1 MLASLTI
8 MLFFSDFRS
17 PTSDLSGR
25 VMFMELRIIDI
36 TKDLITTKP
45 YPGDPAP
52 ELSVFSSIS
61 GGDSCNMAMLT
72 TTLHAGTHA
81 DAPLHFLD
89 NGASVNNV
97 PLEKF
102 IGECRVVEIPADMI
116 TGAVVD
122 EYFPKGEKKILIK
135 SGGKAFFEKTGA
147 EAAAYLGYDL
157 IGIDSNSIGSPADQK
172 NPHRAIL
179 GEGIAV
185 LENLDLSQVKAGK
198 YFLAAFPL
206 KIQGV
211 EASPVRAVLL
221 DGYLFW
227 SN

>member
-1 MLASLTI
+1 MIFT
-8 MLFFSDFRS
+8 
-17 PTSDLSGR
+17 
-25 VMFMELRIIDI
+25 ELKIIDI
-36 TKDLITTKP
+36 TKDIITTPP
-45 YPGDPAP
+45 YPGDPQP

-61 GGDSCNMAMLT
+61 SGDGCNMAKLT

-81 DAPLHFLD
+81 DAPLHFIN
-89 NGASVNNV
+89 NGSTINNV

-102 IGECRVVEIPADMI
+102 LGECCVIEVDEPMI

-122 EYFPKGEKKILIK
+122 RCFPKYEKRVLIK
-135 SGGKAFFEKTGA
+135 SGEKAFFEKTGA
-147 EAAAYLGYDL
+147 EAAAYLGYEL
-157 IGIDSNSIGSPADQK
+157 IGIDSNSVGSPADQK
-172 NPHRAIL
+172 NPHRALL

-185 LENLDLSQVKAGK
+185 LENLDLSEVAPGK
-198 YFLAAFPL
+198 YFLAALPL

>member
-1 MLASLTI
+1 
-8 MLFFSDFRS
+8 
-17 PTSDLSGR
+17 
-25 VMFMELRIIDI
+25 MELRIIDI
-36 TKDLITTKP
+36 TRDMITTEP

-52 ELSVFSSIS
+52 ELSIFSSLAE
-61 GGDSCNMAMLT
+61 GDGCNIARLT

-81 DAPLHFLD
+81 DAPLHFIND
-89 NGASVNNV
+89 GATINQV

-102 IGECRVVEIPADMI
+102 FGECRVIEIPVEMI

-135 SGGKAFFEKTGA
+135 SAGKAFFEKTGA
-147 EAAAYLGYDL
+147 EAAASLGYDL
-157 IGIDSNSIGSPADQK
+157 IGIDSNSVGSPSDQK

-179 GEGIAV
+179 GEEIAV
-185 LENLDLSQVKAGK
+185 LENLDLSKVKAGR
-198 YFLAAFPL
+198 YFLVAFPM
-206 KIQGV
+206 KIHGV
-211 EASPVRAVLL
+211 EAAPVRAVLL